1 MFLQQKLSRTFFSA
15 ITSILLVL
23 LCSLY
28 WYSVPLINKEVYN
41 IEKNASRL
49 VLNNVFELAST
60 MQLNLKPRKE
70 EVVYRLRQIIKNSVV
85 AKTGYLFIFDEQG
98 NMLHHP
104 NPNIN
109 ETNALQLTNPETGNP
124 ILQELIAV
132 ADTGKELEYKWD
144 KPSDANNY
152 SYSKLSL
159 VRHLPEL
166 GWYICSSVYVDELQN
181 SGKLLSQRILTMGFI
196 AFMCAILLALIFS
209 YWITK
214 PINSLAL
221 IARKVSQGDLNVTSG
236 ISRTDELG
244 VLGKAFD
251 DMVTQMRDNIE
262 LLDLKVASRTQTLAT
277 TNAQLQQALTESQQ
291 AQQQL
296 AQVQHINAIGQ
307 LAGGL
312 AHDFNNI
319 LAIILGNLLAAQQ
332 DNEDNT
338 PLLLRL
344 TPAIKAARKGSD
356 ITNRLLA
363 FSRRQYLVPCKVD
376 IKVLISET
384 VELLRSSL
392 SSKIT
397 IKTEFC
403 SDNFTVYIDAN
414 QFENCLI
421 NLVLNAKDAMPDGGG
436 ITILVAKRVVTD
448 YLQFD
453 ETVDLGD
460 YISITILDDG
470 CGFSEH
476 TIKKAFEPFFTT
488 KETHQGSGLG
498 LSMVFGFIKQSKGYI
513 RIANQPQGGAEIS
526 LLLPFFTG
534 EKNKY
539 YPNKSL
545 STDDVPLTDTSKAIN
560 TESNF
565 TNKLI
570 LLVEDDHDVRT
581 IIREQLISFG
591 LNVIEANES
600 DEAEQLID
608 TIDDLYGMVS
618 DISMPGKKDGFELAT
633 LLKTRSPNCKIVLM
647 SGYFQQHNTPN
658 KDMPILLRKP
668 FEASQLFQALK

>member
-23 LCSLY
+23 LSSLY
-28 WYSVPLINKEVYN
+28 LYSVPLINTEVYK

-70 EVVYRLRQIIKNSVV
+70 EVVHRLRQIIKNSVI

-109 ETNALQLTNPETGNP
+109 GTNALQLNNPETGQP

-132 ADTGKELEYKWD
+132 ADTGEELEYKWD

-166 GWYICSSVYVDELQN
+166 GWYICSSVYIDELQS
-181 SGKLLSQRILTMGFI
+181 SGKLLSQRILTMGLI

-209 YWITK
+209 YWVTK
-214 PINSLAL
+214 PINTLAL
-221 IARKVSQGDLNVTSG
+221 IARKVSQGDLTVTSG

-244 VLGKAFD
+244 ILGKAFD
-251 DMVTQMRDNIE
+251 DMVEQMRENIE
-262 LLDLKVASRTQTLAT
+262 MLDLKVASRTQTLAT
-277 TNAQLQQALTESQQ
+277 TNAQLQQALNESQQ

-319 LAIILGNLLAAQQ
+319 LAIILGNLLSAQQ
-332 DNEDNT
+332 DNEDNK
-338 PLLLRL
+338 PLLSRL
-344 TPAIKAARKGSD
+344 LPAIKASRKGSD

-363 FSRRQYLVPCKVD
+363 FSRRQYLVPCSVD
-376 IKVLISET
+376 IKVLINETIELLKGSLPGKIKINTDFSSET
-384 VELLRSSL
+384 L
-392 SSKIT
+392 K
-397 IKTEFC
+397 
-403 SDNFTVYIDAN
+403 VYVDAN
-414 QFENCLI
+414 QLENCII
-421 NLVLNAKDAMPDGGG
+421 NLVLNAKDAMPNGG
-436 ITILVAKRVVTD
+436 IITIIVGKRAVSNL
-448 YLQFD
+448 LQFD
-453 ETVDLGD
+453 ENVILGD
-460 YISITILDDG
+460 YLEITILDEG
-470 CGFSEH
+470 CGFSEEAVN
-476 TIKKAFEPFFTT
+476 KAFEPFFTT
-488 KETHQGSGLG
+488 KDTHQGSGLG
-498 LSMVFGFIKQSKGYI
+498 LSMVFGFIKQSQGYI
-513 RIANQPQGGAEIS
+513 RIANQVSGGAKIS
-526 LLLPFFTG
+526 LLLPLLCC
-534 EKNKY
+534 EKEDLNSRTTF
-539 YPNKSL
+539 NDSEE
-545 STDDVPLTDTSKAIN
+545 VTS
-560 TESNF
+560 ESGF
-565 TNKLI
+565 SNKLI
-570 LLVEDDHDVRT
+570 LLVEDDQDVRA

-600 DEAEQLID
+600 DEAEQL
-608 TIDDLYGMVS
+608 
-618 DISMPGKKDGFELAT
+618 ELAT
-633 LLKTRSPNCKIVLM
+633 LLKSRSPNCKIVLM
-647 SGYFQQHNTPN
+647 SGYFQQYKQSN
-658 KDMPILLRKP
+658 KDTPILLKKP
-668 FEASQLFQALK
+668 FTASQLLQALQ

>member
-23 LCSLY
+23 LSSLY
-28 WYSVPLINKEVYN
+28 LYSVPLINTEVYK

-70 EVVYRLRQIIKNSVV
+70 EVVHRLRQIIKNSVI

-109 ETNALQLTNPETGNP
+109 GTNALQLNNPETGQP

-132 ADTGKELEYKWD
+132 ADTGEELEYKWD

-166 GWYICSSVYVDELQN
+166 GWYICSSVYIDELQS
-181 SGKLLSQRILTMGFI
+181 SGKLLSQRILTMGLI

-209 YWITK
+209 YWVTK
-214 PINSLAL
+214 PINTLAL
-221 IARKVSQGDLNVTSG
+221 IARKVSQGDLTVTSG

-244 VLGKAFD
+244 ILGKAFD
-251 DMVTQMRDNIE
+251 DMVEQMRENIE
-262 LLDLKVASRTQTLAT
+262 MLDLKVASRTQTLAT
-277 TNAQLQQALTESQQ
+277 TNAQLQQALNESQQ

-319 LAIILGNLLAAQQ
+319 LAIILGNLLSAQQ
-332 DNEDNT
+332 DNEDNK
-338 PLLLRL
+338 PLLSRL
-344 TPAIKAARKGSD
+344 LPAIKASRKGSD

-363 FSRRQYLVPCKVD
+363 FSRRQYLVPCSVD
-376 IKVLISET
+376 IKVLINETIELLKGSLPGKIKINTDFSSET
-384 VELLRSSL
+384 L
-392 SSKIT
+392 K
-397 IKTEFC
+397 
-403 SDNFTVYIDAN
+403 VYVDAN
-414 QFENCLI
+414 QLENCII
-421 NLVLNAKDAMPDGGG
+421 NLVLNAKDAMPNGG
-436 ITILVAKRVVTD
+436 IITIIVGKRAVSNL
-448 YLQFD
+448 LQFD
-453 ETVDLGD
+453 ENVILGD
-460 YISITILDDG
+460 YLEITILDEG
-470 CGFSEH
+470 CGFSEEAVN
-476 TIKKAFEPFFTT
+476 KAFEPFFTT
-488 KETHQGSGLG
+488 KDTHQGSGLG
-498 LSMVFGFIKQSKGYI
+498 LSMVFGFIKQSQGYI
-513 RIANQPQGGAEIS
+513 RIANQLNGGAKIS
-526 LLLPFFTG
+526 LLLPLLCS
-534 EKNKY
+534 EKNDL
-539 YPNKSL
+539 NSRV
-545 STDDVPLTDTSKAIN
+545 TFNDSKEIAN
-560 TESNF
+560 ESSF
-565 TNKLI
+565 SNKLI
-570 LLVEDDHDVRT
+570 LLVEDDQDVRA

-608 TIDDLYGMVS
+608 TINDLYGMVS
-618 DISMPGKKDGFELAT
+618 DISMPGKRDGFELAI
-633 LLKTRSPNCKIVLM
+633 LLKSRSPNCKIVLM
-647 SGYFQQHNTPN
+647 SGYFQQCKQPN
-658 KDMPILLRKP
+658 QDTPILLKKP
-668 FEASQLFQALK
+668 FTASQLFQALQ